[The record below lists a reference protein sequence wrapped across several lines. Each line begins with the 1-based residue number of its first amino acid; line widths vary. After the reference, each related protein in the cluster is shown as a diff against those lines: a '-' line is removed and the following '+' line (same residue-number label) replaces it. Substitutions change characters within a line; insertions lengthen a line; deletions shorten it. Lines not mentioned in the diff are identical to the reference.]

1 MRIGIDARELCGR
14 STGGGRYLGGL
25 LAGWAVDPRARAHE
39 FLLYAPGP
47 VSVPPDARR
56 FPTRRVSG
64 AGGSWWEQVQIPPTV
79 AADHLGVWLPPA
91 HSPPL
96 PPAAPGIAALHH
108 LSLLADPGV
117 RAHRPRP
124 SGRLTRHRR

>member
-47 VSVPPDARR
+47 VSLPLVARR

-64 AGGSWWEQVQIPPTV
+64 AGGSLWEQAEIPPTV
-79 AADHLGVWLPPA
+79 AAGPLAVWLAPAHYPALRLPVPRILAIPA
-91 HSPPL
+91 HSVL
-96 PPAAPGIAALHH
+96 PH
-108 LSLLADPGV
+108 
-117 RAHRPRP
+117 
-124 SGRLTRHRR
+124 